1 MGAVVLTSMGARRP
15 VRPTWLQ
22 TVGAVIGG
30 SIFACAL
37 TLAWL
42 LPVAA
47 LELFPGQVGGET
59 SGHGWPWRIEGPWS
73 LAADFGPLM
82 LCGAALAVGV
92 EAFTVKWTGVRP
104 RRLPLALVVAAVGWV
119 MVGNVSNGGVLS
131 VGGLVAFVAVVSVAR
146 ECSVRERRPFK
157 WTRGGIA
164 VIALAVLVFAATS
177 VSYGMLHPLL
187 ANDGNSTVALKNG
200 RAEMSVF
207 LRNEG
212 PLDVHVLSVDIPGV
226 NVIRVRTDNE
236 AVKEAP
242 TIDGLMKPIAGSQ
255 IASDASRVAY
265 LTIASP
271 GCIGATIDRFNVRLS
286 ISGRRLEQLVRL
298 ESPVRLTCS

>member
-1 MGAVVLTSMGARRP
+1 MSVAVLTSMEARRP

-30 SIFACAL
+30 SILAWLL

-47 LELFPGQVGGET
+47 LELFPIQVAGET
-59 SGHGWPWRIEGPWS
+59 SGHGWPWRIDGPWS

-146 ECSVRERRPFK
+146 ECSVRERRPLN

-164 VIALAVLVFAATS
+164 LITVAGLVLAATS
-177 VSYGMLHPLL
+177 LSYGMLHPLT
-187 ANDGNSTVALKNG
+187 AGDGGNSTAERKNG

-212 PLDVHVLSVDIPGV
+212 LLDVRVLSVDVPGM
-226 NVIRVRTDNE
+226 NVTRVRTDNE

-255 IASDASRVAY
+255 IAGHASRAAGDAQADV
-265 LTIASP
+265 
-271 GCIGATIDRFNVRLS
+271 
-286 ISGRRLEQLVRL
+286 EQA
-298 ESPVRLTCS
+298 

>member
-1 MGAVVLTSMGARRP
+1 MGAAVLTSMEARRP

-30 SIFACAL
+30 SIIAWLL

-47 LELFPGQVGGET
+47 LELFPIHLGET
-59 SGHGWPWRIEGPWS
+59 SGHGWPWRIDGPWS

-146 ECSVRERRPFK
+146 ECSVRERRPLK

-164 VIALAVLVFAATS
+164 LIAVAGLVLAATS
-177 VSYGMLHPLL
+177 VSYGMLHPLT
-187 ANDGNSTVALKNG
+187 AGDGGDSTVALKNG

-212 PLDVHVLSVDIPGV
+212 RLDVHVLSVDIPGV
-226 NVIRVRTDNE
+226 NVTRVRTDNE
-236 AVKEAP
+236 AVKEAL
-242 TIDGLMKPIAGSQ
+242 TIDGLMKPIAGSR
-255 IASDASRVAY
+255 IAGGASRVAY

-271 GCIGATIDRFNVRLS
+271 SCIGATIDRFNVRLS
-286 ISGRRLEQLVRL
+286 ISGRRLQQVVRL
-298 ESPVRLTCS
+298 ESPVRLTCP